1 MKDFDKLWDYHDPAG
16 TEIKFREILDE
27 VKNSNDTSSFLQLK
41 TQIARTL
48 GLQMKFDDAHNFLNE
63 VEKEISVN
71 DDPVARVRY
80 YLERGRAFNSSK
92 QKEKARELFLSAYEL
107 AKKEG
112 EDNFAVDAAH
122 MMGIVEPADESLR
135 WNEIA
140 MKDAEAS
147 EVPKAR
153 NWLGSLYNNTGWTYF
168 DMKDYDKAHAVF
180 TKCKNWYEEKESPLE
195 TAIAK
200 WSIAKTLRMMGKTD
214 EALEI
219 QLALLKDIED
229 GKAGSDGYI
238 YEELMECFLLKNEKE
253 KAADYAGKAYELL
266 SKDIWV
272 AENEKDKLERLKKIS
287 ES

>member
-1 MKDFDKLWDYHDPAG
+1 VKDFDKLWDYNDPAG
-16 TEIKFREILDE
+16 TELKFKNLLEE
-27 VKNSNDTSSFLQLK
+27 TKNSGDNSAYLQLQ

-48 GLQMKFDDAHNFLNE
+48 GLQMKFDDAHKLLDE
-63 VEKEISVN
+63 VEKELS
-71 DDPVARVRY
+71 DKEDPVARVRY
-80 YLERGRAFNSSK
+80 LLERGRAFNSSK
-92 QKEKARELFLSAYEL
+92 QKDKARELFLKAYEL

-122 MMGIVEPADESLR
+122 MMGIVEPGDESLR

-140 MKDAEAS
+140 MKDAEDS
-147 EVPKAR
+147 DVPKAR

-168 DMKDYDKAHAVF
+168 DMKDYDKALAVF
-180 TKCKNWYEEKESPLE
+180 TKCKNWYEEKERPLE
-195 TAIAK
+195 IAIAK

-238 YEELMECFLLKNEKE
+238 YEELTECYLLKNEKT
-253 KAADYAGKAYELL
+253 KASDFAGKAYELL

-272 AENEKDKLERLKKIS
+272 AENEKEKLERLKNIS
-287 ES
+287 IG

>member
-1 MKDFDKLWDYHDPAG
+1 MKDFDKLWDYSDPAG

-27 VKNSNDTSSFLQLK
+27 VKNSNDNSAYLQLQ

-48 GLQMKFDDAHNFLNE
+48 GLQMKFDEAHTLLDE
-63 VEKEISVN
+63 VENELAVN

-80 YLERGRAFNSSK
+80 LLERGRAFNSSK
-92 QKEKARELFLSAYEL
+92 QKEKARELFLNAYEL
-107 AKKEG
+107 AKKES

-122 MMGIVEPADESLR
+122 MMGIVEPGDESLR

-140 MKDAEAS
+140 MQDAEAS
-147 EVPKAR
+147 DVPKAR

-168 DMKDYDKAHAVF
+168 DMKDYDKALTTF
-180 TKCKNWYEEKESPLE
+180 TKCKNWYEEKERPLE

-238 YEELMECFLLKNEKE
+238 YEELMECYIIKNEKE
-253 KAADYAGKAYELL
+253 KAADFAGKAYELL

-272 AENEKDKLERLKKIS
+272 AENEKDKLERLKTIS